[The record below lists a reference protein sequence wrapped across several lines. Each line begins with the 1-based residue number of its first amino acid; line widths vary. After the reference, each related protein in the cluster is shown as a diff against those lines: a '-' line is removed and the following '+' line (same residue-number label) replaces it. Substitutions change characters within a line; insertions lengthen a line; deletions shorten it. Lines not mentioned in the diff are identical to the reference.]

1 MGVKDNSLS
10 EDLYLAKE
18 QDHQKNN
25 LSVFRLVSKDR
36 TRTEVK
42 KMNRDSTK
50 SGFKLTTR
58 QLAISG
64 LLGAIAIILGVTGL
78 GFIPVPT
85 PAGHATIMH
94 IPVILG
100 GILEGPIVGALVGLI
115 FGVYSFLNATN
126 PIFANPLIAILPRIF
141 IGVVAYYSYKYLWKS
156 SAIAAALGTLTNT
169 IGVLGLATLSGYL
182 PLKVSASIA
191 LVQGTPEVVVAMLI
205 VIILVKALKKAGY

>member
-1 MGVKDNSLS
+1 
-10 EDLYLAKE
+10 LYLAKE

-156 SAIAAALGTLTNT
+156 SAIAAVLGTLTNT

>member
-1 MGVKDNSLS
+1 
-10 EDLYLAKE
+10 LYLAKE

-25 LSVFRLVSKDR
+25 LSVFRLVSYDG

>member
-1 MGVKDNSLS
+1 MGVKDNPLS

>member
-1 MGVKDNSLS
+1 
-10 EDLYLAKE
+10 
-18 QDHQKNN
+18 
-25 LSVFRLVSKDR
+25 
-36 TRTEVK
+36 
-42 KMNRDSTK
+42 MNRDSTG

-58 QLAISG
+58 KLAISG
-64 LLGAIAIILGVTGL
+64 VLGAIAIILGVTSL

-100 GILEGPIVGALVGLI
+100 GIIEGPLVGALVGLI

-141 IGVVAYYSYKYLWKS
+141 IGVAAYYSYKYLWKS

-191 LVQGTPEVVVAMLI
+191 VVQGTPEVVVAILI
-205 VIILVKALKKAGY
+205 VTILVKALKKAGL